1 MAVLFTSL
9 IGALGGGGTSAAA
22 AAGGAAASASG
33 AATIGSTLATI
44 ASIGSTV
51 VGGLASMASGRAQQ
65 SALNAQA
72 ADEEGKAVQETLEG
86 RQQAL
91 TAMRQLNKDLAN
103 ITVAGY
109 GSGLE
114 PSGSIEAAQ
123 NEALRVG
130 EANVSMARENANY
143 ASAARR
149 GQAQQLRNEGRA
161 ARQQGIYGAV
171 SGGLSLF
178 SRRFARG

>member
-1 MAVLFTSL
+1 MAELFTTL
-9 IGALGGGGTSAAA
+9 IATLGGGGGSAAA

-33 AATIGSTLATI
+33 AATIGSTLASI
-44 ASIGSTV
+44 ASAGATV
-51 VGGLASMASGRAQQ
+51 IGGLASMRSGQAQQ

-72 ADEEGKAVQETLEG
+72 GDEEMKAVQETLEG

-91 TAMRQLNKDLAN
+91 TAMRNLNKDLAN
-103 ITVAGY
+103 IVVAGY

-114 PSGSIEAAQ
+114 PTGSIEAAQ
-123 NEALRVG
+123 NEASRVG
-130 EANVSMARENANY
+130 DANINMARENANY

-149 GQAQQLRNEGRA
+149 GQAQQLRNEGRS